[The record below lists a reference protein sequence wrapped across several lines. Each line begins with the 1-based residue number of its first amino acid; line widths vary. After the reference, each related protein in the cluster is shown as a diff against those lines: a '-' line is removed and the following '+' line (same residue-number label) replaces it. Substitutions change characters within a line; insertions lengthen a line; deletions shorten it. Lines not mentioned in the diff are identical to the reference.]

1 MSASHLPAAPRPG
14 GPTSRRLEWH
24 ASIPDR
30 FRDSAARHA
39 GRLAV
44 RAGGESLTYAELDA
58 ASDGIARAVLDAV
71 GARPDPVAVLL
82 GKRPA
87 LVAGLLGVWK
97 AGKPIVPLDPSY
109 PARRL
114 EQTCASAG
122 AALVLTEAAHRE
134 LAASLG
140 ATAPAVL
147 DLDAVPWRASAAR
160 LPIPPEALA
169 TILYTSGST
178 GEPKGVFQ
186 DHRGTLHNAI
196 NLVDRLALGPDDRL
210 SLILSGSTVG
220 SIRDILAALLTGAVI
235 LPFDLAASGFPALA
249 AWIRAERLTFV
260 NVVATLFRHLIAA
273 LPADARFP
281 DVRVV
286 RVGSEA
292 LAGADLDAFRCH
304 FPAGVLF
311 TGFSTTETG
320 TATRLFIDASGPPM
334 EGRVSAGHPAEGFA
348 VLILDEV
355 GRPCPPGELGEV
367 AIRSEFLALG
377 YWGRPDLT
385 ARVFRP
391 DPGGAIPAH
400 AGLTGGDGPGPGA
413 RIYLTGDLGRLRADG
428 SLDLVGRRDA
438 QVKFHGAS
446 VDPTEVELAIQ
457 AMPGVRQAAVVV
469 RDRAPGDPRLVAY
482 VAPAAGGGPTA
493 AELRRSLR
501 ERLPAVMVPSAFV
514 ALPELPSTPGGKL
527 DRRAL
532 PEPDWSGTAPF
543 VAPRTPVEGVIA
555 GLWAEALGTRA
566 VGVHDAFVELGGDSL
581 RALTLV
587 DAIRERL
594 RLELPATE
602 LLAAGTVAEMAVM
615 VTTALAGRL
624 PDGTHHRLLERSEP
638 A

>member
-1 MSASHLPAAPRPG
+1 
-14 GPTSRRLEWH
+14 
-24 ASIPDR
+24 
-30 FRDSAARHA
+30 
-39 GRLAV
+39 V

-58 ASDGIARAVLDAV
+58 ASDGVARAVLDAA
-71 GARPDPVAVLL
+71 GARPEPVAVLL
-82 GKRPA
+82 GKRTE
-87 LVAGLLGVWK
+87 LIAGLLGVWK

-114 EQTCASAG
+114 EQICASSG
-122 AALVLTEAAHRE
+122 ASLVLTEAAHRE

-140 ATAPAVL
+140 AAAPAVL
-147 DLDAVPWRASAAR
+147 DLDAVPWRAGADLPR
-160 LPIPPEALA
+160 LAIPPEALA

-186 DHRGTLHNAI
+186 DHRGSLHNAV
-196 NLVDRLALGPDDRL
+196 NLVDRLGFQPGDRL
-210 SLILSGSTVG
+210 SLVLAAGTVG
-220 SIRDILAALLTGAVI
+220 SIRDTLAALLSGAAI
-235 LPFDLAASGFPALA
+235 LPFDLAASGFPALG

-292 LAGADLDAFRCH
+292 LAGTDLDAFRRH
-304 FPAGVLF
+304 FPAGCVLF
-311 TGFSTTETG
+311 TGFSATETG
-320 TATRLFIDASGPPM
+320 TATRLFIDASAPPT
-334 EGRVSAGHPAEGFA
+334 EGRVPAGYAAEGFQ
-348 VLILDEV
+348 VLILDEA
-355 GRPCPPGELGEV
+355 GRPCPPGEVGEV
-367 AIRSEFLALG
+367 AIRSEFLTLG

-391 DPGGAIPAH
+391 DPGNAGPPH
-400 AGLTGGDGPGPGA
+400 ARLMGGEDAFTGA

-428 SLDLVGRRDA
+428 CLDLVGRRDA
-438 QVKFHGAS
+438 QVKLHGAS

-482 VAPAAGGGPTA
+482 VAPSAGGGPTA
-493 AELRRSLR
+493 AELRRYLR
-501 ERLPAVMVPSAFV
+501 ERLPSVMVPSAFV
-514 ALPELPSTPGGKL
+514 ALSELPSTPGGKL

-543 VAPRTPVEGVIA
+543 LAPRTPVEDVIA
-555 GLWAEALGTRA
+555 RIWAEALDGRA

-581 RALTLV
+581 RAFALV

-594 RLELPATE
+594 RLELPATA
-602 LLAAGTVAEMAVM
+602 LLAAGTVADMAVM
-615 VTTALAGRL
+615 VTAALAGRL
-624 PDGTHHRLLERSEP
+624 PDRTHHWLLDRSEP
-638 A
+638 DPA